1 MNGLQAYQRVNTQTS
16 ITDADPHK
24 LIQLLYNGALE
35 RINMAKARMQAKD
48 YAGKG
53 KLIGKA
59 IEIIGGLK
67 SFLDFEKGGELAAR
81 LEGLYD
87 YMERTLLEASAK
99 NDIAKLDEVALGER
113 ESRDLQDL
121 LDTVPL
127 EQSHLARRLKNSGHT
142 YASATGLTP

>member
-35 RINMAKARMQAKD
+35 RINMAKARMQSKD

-81 LEGLYD
+81 LEALYD
-87 YMERTLLEASAK
+87 YMERTLLEASAG
-99 NDIAKLDEVALGER
+99 NDIAKLDEVA
-113 ESRDLQDL
+113 DL
-121 LDTVPL
+121 LRSVKGGWDGIREEAVG
-127 EQSHLARRLKNSGHT
+127 QSAQVG
-142 YASATGLTP
+142 

>member
-1 MNGLQAYQRVNTQTS
+1 MKGLKAYQQVNTQTS

-35 RINMAKARMQAKD
+35 RIYMAKARVQAKD

-59 IEIIGGLK
+59 IEIIGGLR

-81 LEGLYD
+81 LEGRYD
-87 YMERTLLEASAK
+87 YRERTLLEGSAR
-99 NDIAKLDEVALGER
+99 NDMDKLGE
-113 ESRDLQDL
+113 
-121 LDTVPL
+121 V
-127 EQSHLARRLKNSGHT
+127 
-142 YASATGLTP
+142 

>member
-1 MNGLQAYQRVNTQTS
+1 MKGLQAYQRVNTQTS
-16 ITDADPHK
+16 ITDADPHR
-24 LIQLLYNGALE
+24 LIQLLYSGALE

-59 IEIIGGLK
+59 IEIIGGLR
-67 SFLDFEKGGELAAR
+67 SFLDFEKGGDLAAR

-99 NDIAKLDEVALGER
+99 NDMAKLDEVANLLRSVKEGWDGIR
-113 ESRDLQDL
+113 EEAVAQ
-121 LDTVPL
+121 
-127 EQSHLARRLKNSGHT
+127 AG
-142 YASATGLTP
+142 

>member
-48 YAGKG
+48 FEGKG
-53 KLIGKA
+53 KLITKA
-59 IEIIGGLK
+59 IEIIGGLR
-67 SFLDFEKGGELAAR
+67 SFLDFEQGGDLAVR

-87 YMERTLLEASAK
+87 YMERALFEANAR
-99 NDIAKLDEVALGER
+99 NDVAKLDEVANLLRSIKEGWDGIR
-113 ESRDLQDL
+113 EEAMGQ
-121 LDTVPL
+121 
-127 EQSHLARRLKNSGHT
+127 QAAGQ
-142 YASATGLTP
+142 

>member
-53 KLIGKA
+53 NLIGKA
-59 IEIIGGLK
+59 IEIIGGLRG
-67 SFLDFEKGGELAAR
+67 FLDFEKGGDLAAR

-87 YMERTLLEASAK
+87 YMERTLFEANAQ
-99 NDIAKLDEVALGER
+99 NDIAKLDEVASLLHSIKAGWDGIR
-113 ESRDLQDL
+113 E
-121 LDTVPL
+121 
-127 EQSHLARRLKNSGHT
+127 E
-142 YASATGLTP
+142 ATAQQQTQVG

>member
-35 RINMAKARMQAKD
+35 RIYMAKARVQAKD

-59 IEIIGGLK
+59 IEIIGGLR

-87 YMERTLLEASAK
+87 YMERTLLEASAR
-99 NDIAKLDEVALGER
+99 NDMDKLDEVANLLRSVKDGWDGIR
-113 ESRDLQDL
+113 EEA
-121 LDTVPL
+121 VGAPV
-127 EQSHLARRLKNSGHT
+127 
-142 YASATGLTP
+142 